1 MLVAI
6 CEASVAPKLANT
18 EGRASE
24 IIKILEPKD
33 EKMYEL
39 TLVLNTQ
46 KQVNKFLFLFVVFFF
61 KLLERMNSCRRNV
74 VEKDQMRVLIC

>member
-46 KQVNKFLFLFVVFFF
+46 KQVNKFLFLFVVFFS
-61 KLLERMNSCRRNV
+61 SCLR
-74 VEKDQMRVLIC
+74 EWIHAEEM